1 MSTMV
6 NEPNR
11 NPVTHGEHLNTPQS
25 LQLER
30 PDLLRSNSY
39 VNGEWLASD
48 GASPLEVF
56 NPANGQL
63 VARVAQLSASQVK
76 MSIGAAEHA
85 LRNWR
90 ERTGKQRAG
99 ILRRWFDLIQ
109 KHAEDLARINTLE
122 QGKPLQEARAEVAY
136 AASFVEW
143 FSEEAKRIDGEVPAS
158 PQGDR
163 RIVVLKQ
170 PVGVCAAITPWNLP
184 YAMVTRKAAPALAAG
199 CTIIVKP
206 AEQTPLS
213 ALALAVLAEEA
224 GVPPGV
230 LNFVVGVASEIGPVL
245 TSDERVRKL
254 SFTGSTEVGR
264 LLMRQCANT
273 IKRLSLELGGNAPVI
288 VFDDADL
295 DVAVNGA
302 MLAKFRFSGQ
312 ACIGANRIYVQSG
325 IYERFSRALAERI
338 SALSTGPGHEEHDI
352 GPLIDQAAVTKVA
365 QHVQD
370 AVAKGASVLAG
381 GDRLSGMPSPN
392 FFAPTLLGDVTPDM
406 LITREETFGPIAPL
420 IRFQEMDDV
429 IEAANDTPFGLAAY
443 LFSNDHRRIWRA
455 AEALEAGMVGI
466 NTGLISN
473 EVGPFGGIKQS
484 GIGREGSRHG
494 IDEYL
499 ELKYLAWAGL

>member
-1 MSTMV
+1 MS
-6 NEPNR
+6 NEQHPD
-11 NPVTHGEHLNTPQS
+11 TPES
-25 LQLER
+25 LRLER
-30 PDLLRSNSY
+30 PELLRSHSY
-39 VNGEWLASD
+39 VNGQWLASE
-48 GASPLEVF
+48 GASLLDVC

-63 VARVAQLSASQVK
+63 VAQVGQVSAAQVTLT
-76 MSIGAAEHA
+76 IGAADHA
-85 LRNWR
+85 LRSWR
-90 ERTGKQRAG
+90 ARTGKDRAG
-99 ILRRWFDLIQ
+99 VLRRWFDLIQ
-109 KHAEDLARINTLE
+109 KHGEDLARINTLE
-122 QGKPLQEARAEVAY
+122 QGKPLPEARAEVAY

-143 FSEEAKRIDGEVPAS
+143 FAEEAKRIDGEVPAS

-184 YAMVTRKAAPALAAG
+184 YAMITRKVAPALAAG

-213 ALALAVLAEEA
+213 ALALAMLAHEA

-230 LNFVVGVASEIGPVL
+230 LNIVVGVASEIGPVL

-264 LLMRQCANT
+264 LLMRQCADT
-273 IKRLSLELGGNAPVI
+273 IKRLSLELGGNAPAI

-295 DVAVNGA
+295 DVAVSGV

-325 IYERFSRALAERI
+325 IYERFSRALADRI
-338 SALSTGPGHEEHDI
+338 AALRTGPGYDDNDI
-352 GPLIDQAAVTKVA
+352 GPLIDQAAVAKA
-365 QHVQD
+365 EQHVQD
-370 AVAKGASVLAG
+370 AVAKGSSVLTG
-381 GDRLSGMPSPN
+381 GVRLSGMPSTN
-392 FFAPTLLGDVTPDM
+392 FFTPTLLVDVTADM
-406 LITREETFGPIAPL
+406 LITQEETFGPIAPL
-420 IRFQEMDDV
+420 IRFDDGEEV
-429 IEAANDTPFGLAAY
+429 LAAANDTPFGLAAY

-484 GIGREGSRHG
+484 GLGREGSRHG

-499 ELKYLAWAGL
+499 ELKYLAWAGLQGTTRSD